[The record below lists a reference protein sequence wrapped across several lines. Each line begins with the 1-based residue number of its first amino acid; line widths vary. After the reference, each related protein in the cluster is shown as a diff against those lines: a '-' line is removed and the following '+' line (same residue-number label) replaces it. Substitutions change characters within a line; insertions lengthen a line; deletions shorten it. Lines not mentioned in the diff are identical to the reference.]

1 MWKLAGH
8 GEGRLPRVGGGG
20 CTAFQSTAEAQ
31 SDQVSGEALPA
42 VEGENFPDADGRG
55 SAADPVVA
63 VGPKPPSSL
72 FSMPRVDKALLQAGS
87 RPLS

>member
-8 GEGRLPRVGGGG
+8 GEGRLPRVRGG